1 MTTRT
6 TSQIER
12 NPRRQLLWRV
22 GGLLGLSLALGAC
35 RLVGEGAG
43 LSSAAHAQGVAAVAG
58 WTRIATTERYVVV
71 ANVLPG
77 ERMFTKAEYAAEHP
91 TVGELVINGTG
102 RPVGDDVRHVE
113 AHIYD
118 RKTGLPLTDV
128 TPTLVVLDRGSGKR
142 TVVPP
147 TLMQDVNI
155 GALDIHFGNNVVV
168 PGNTDL
174 RLTVTIG
181 DEEVTFDGHL
191 A

>member
-1 MTTRT
+1 MTT
-6 TSQIER
+6 TSKPSGY
-12 NPRRQLLWRV
+12 NGRRHHLRRAA
-22 GGLLGLSLALGAC
+22 GLLGLGIVLGAC
-35 RLVGEGAG
+35 RLVGADAGAPAPFNPQDVVG
-43 LSSAAHAQGVAAVAG
+43 VAG
-58 WTRIATTERYVVV
+58 WTRIATTEKYVVV

-77 ERMFTKAEYAAEHP
+77 ERMFSKTEYSSDHP
-91 TVGELVINGTG
+91 TTGELCIIGPG
-102 RPVGDDVRHVE
+102 LPVGPNVRHVE

-118 RKTGLPLTDV
+118 RKTGLPLTDI
-128 TPTLVVLDRGSGKR
+128 TPTIVVLDRGNGKR
-142 TVVPP
+142 TIVPP